1 MIRRLL
7 PHPTMSL
14 LLLLVWLLLV
24 DSVALGH
31 WLLGGLL
38 GVAIPLLCNPL
49 MIERPAN
56 GTRPCWCV
64 SCCW

>member
-14 LLLLVWLLLV
+14 LLLLVWLLL
-24 DSVALGH
+24 SNSIAFGH

-38 GVAIPLLCNPL
+38 GSFCYHLRVKIF
-49 MIERPAN
+49 R
-56 GTRPCWCV
+56 V
-64 SCCW
+64 